1 MKFYY
6 RPGSCAMLPYIVLE
20 DSGADYEAI
29 KVDDDTLYSEEYKKI
44 NPRNQVPSL
53 ISDAGELMTESVAIA
68 VWAANKY
75 KSDLIPA
82 TDSWDY
88 GRMMMCLNFMASQQH
103 PLGFAFYLRPFRW
116 HDDEAVQE
124 VLKEKG
130 RQNWLTMMD
139 RTNSWAK
146 EGSGWL
152 VGDKMTCADA
162 LAWVHARWGL
172 RVEPKTNEAFPEL
185 WALAK
190 RVEERPSVQRVIEM
204 SGLEPIRD

>member
-185 WALAK
+185 WDLAK
-190 RVEERPSVQRVIEM
+190 RVEERPSVQRVIEL
-204 SGLEPIRD
+204 SDLEPIRD

>member
-116 HDDEAVQE
+116 HDDEAVQN

-172 RVEPKTNEAFPEL
+172 RVEPKTNDAFPEL

>member
-116 HDDEAVQE
+116 HDDEAVQN

-146 EGSGWL
+146 EGAGWL
-152 VGDKMTCADA
+152 GGDKMTCADA

>member
-1 MKFYY
+1 MQ
-6 RPGSCAMLPYIVLE
+6 
-20 DSGADYEAI
+20 
-29 KVDDDTLYSEEYKKI
+29 
-44 NPRNQVPSL
+44 N
-53 ISDAGELMTESVAIA
+53 
-68 VWAANKY
+68 
-75 KSDLIPA
+75 
-82 TDSWDY
+82 
-88 GRMMMCLNFMASQQH
+88 
-103 PLGFAFYLRPFRW
+103 
-116 HDDEAVQE
+116 